1 VANSSNHVSL
11 SPYTGDADKTLI
23 TLVLRFAETTSECK
37 RLIPKSAGGKAIEL
51 IGSKI

>member
-1 VANSSNHVSL
+1 MA
-11 SPYTGDADKTLI
+11 PYIDDADDIII
-23 TLVLRFAETTSECK
+23 TLVVRFAKTTAECK

>member
-1 VANSSNHVSL
+1 MA
-11 SPYTGDADKTLI
+11 PYIDDADGTLI
-23 TLVLRFAETTSECK
+23 TLVLHFVETTSECK